1 MADEKKSSTE
11 ELRARAKRAQAH
23 LDQARG
29 VNGDDEK
36 QNAGDST
43 DFVSATFA
51 KLKNLGD
58 LPLLRMVRPTLRFL
72 GPKYAWV
79 FTKLTLKKDGT
90 SSLSRQALA
99 FAGLTLGSFV
109 ALWFI
114 IFSLIPNSFRLAYD
128 AVVINAFAYED
139 VLVFGKPDWVE
150 GEPGVLSV
158 FACRKYPC
166 EGQSDSIEFRMRDSF
181 YLDVVRTLTRL
192 EPHDPGEL
200 AGAFLSEENACRFK
214 AYGVRVKYLGFYPSL
229 IEATCRPI
237 NGENAVNALEEM
249 TKNNIY
255 SD

>member
-1 MADEKKSSTE
+1 MADEKPTSAE
-11 ELRARAKRAQAH
+11 ELRARAERAQAH
-23 LDQARG
+23 LDKARG
-29 VNGDDEK
+29 
-36 QNAGDST
+36 
-43 DFVSATFA
+43 A
-51 KLKNLGD
+51 KPERGEDQQKEDLGMVANFLAKFRNLGN
-58 LPLLRMVRPTLRFL
+58 LPILRFSRPIFHFL
-72 GPKYAWV
+72 GPKYVWA
-79 FTKLTLKKDGT
+79 FNKLTTKKDG
-90 SSLSRQALA
+90 SSTLSRQAFA
-99 FAGLTLGSFV
+99 FAGLTLGSLV

-114 IFSLIPNSFRLAYD
+114 VFSLIPNTFRLAYD
-128 AVVINAFAYED
+128 AVVINTFAYED

-237 NGENAVNALEEM
+237 NGENAKSALQEM
-249 TKNNIY
+249 AVG
-255 SD
+255 SGE